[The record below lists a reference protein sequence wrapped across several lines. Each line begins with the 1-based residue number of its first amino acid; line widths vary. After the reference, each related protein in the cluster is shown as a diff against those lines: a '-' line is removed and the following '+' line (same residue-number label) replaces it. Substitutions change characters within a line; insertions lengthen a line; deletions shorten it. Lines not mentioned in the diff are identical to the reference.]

1 MPSRPR
7 TTEPELFAPLHVA
20 VVESPIGKLW
30 VESDGLVITRLS
42 FEALHLRQAKHP
54 AVLTEAQF
62 QLEAYFR
69 GDRRQFE
76 LPVQRLGTRFQQLVW
91 GMLEK
96 IPFGQATTYQALAD
110 RIGGKAIARTVGNA
124 CGRNPVPIIVPC
136 HRVLSSDGLLT
147 GYVGG
152 IWRKKWL
159 LEQEGVLPRDLFGEG
174 RTIP

>member
-1 MPSRPR
+1 MPSRSH

-20 VVESPIGKLW
+20 VMEGPVGKVW
-30 VESDGLVITRLS
+30 VESDGAVITRVS
-42 FEALHLRQAKHP
+42 FEALHVRQARHP
-54 AVLTEAQF
+54 SVLTEARH
-62 QLEAYFR
+62 QLEQYFQ
-69 GDRRQFE
+69 GSRRQFE
-76 LPVQRLGTRFQQLVW
+76 LPLQRSGTRFQHLVW
-91 GMLEK
+91 NMLEQ
-96 IPFGQATTYQALAD
+96 IPYGQATTYQALAD

-159 LEQEGVLPRDLFGEG
+159 LEHEGVLSPELFSEG
-174 RTIP
+174 